1 LIKALLEGFFLGI
14 STGSLCLMTCTP
26 IYLPYIMTSDRK
38 LSKSLLAIGEISAGR
53 FISYLAFGAM
63 AGMAGANISGIDRNF
78 YGAIANILLSI
89 YLVLTVIRSD
99 RTEKKCHIPKVAAIT
114 RSGLLL
120 GILTGINFCPAF
132 LIALTEAV
140 NLGGAISGILL
151 FMGFF
156 FGTTLYLIPLAFA
169 SLLNQINKMKYIA
182 RILSLIVAAWFIYK
196 GVSGLIQHFDQ
207 PNPEDVRIVDVFHPT
222 SKLAVISAEENLS
235 YFIALRDSL
244 AFRKQDDIELWLWGK
259 TIPDSI
265 LSGQYIFFT
274 DNTIDLDK
282 TYNDRDKLLVQ
293 PGYDISSMLSWLQKF
308 TFQISEP
315 LKWEF
320 APRDHK

>member
-1 LIKALLEGFFLGI
+1 MIKALLEGFFLGI
-14 STGSLCLMTCTP
+14 STGSLCLMTCSP

-53 FISYLAFGAM
+53 FISYLTFGAL
-63 AGMAGANISGIDRNF
+63 AGAAGANISSIDRNF

-99 RTEKKCHIPKVAAIT
+99 RSEKKCHIPKMAAIT

-132 LIALTEAV
+132 LIALTESV

-169 SLLNQINKMKYIA
+169 SLLTQIKKMKYIA

-196 GVSGLIQHFDQ
+196 GGSGLIDHFNQ
-207 PNPEDVRIVDVFHPT
+207 PAPEDIRIVDVFHPDN
-222 SKLAVISAEENLS
+222 KLTVISASENLP
-235 YFIALRDSL
+235 YFLALRDSL
-244 AFRKQDDIELWLWGK
+244 SYKVNQNIELWLWGK

-265 LSGQYIFFT
+265 LSADYIYFT

-282 TYNDRDKLLVQ
+282 SFESRDLLLVE
-293 PGYDISSMLSWLQKF
+293 PGYEISPMLNWLQKF
-308 TFQISEP
+308 SFQISEP
-315 LKWEF
+315 LNWEF
-320 APRDHK
+320 APHDH

>member
-1 LIKALLEGFFLGI
+1 MIKALLEGFFLGI

-38 LSKSLLAIGEISAGR
+38 LSKSLLAIVEISAGR
-53 FISYLAFGAM
+53 FFSYLTFGAL
-63 AGMAGANISGIDRNF
+63 AGAAGANISSIDRNF
-78 YGAIANILLSI
+78 YSSIANILLSI

-99 RTEKKCHIPKVAAIT
+99 RSEKKCHIPKAAAIT

-132 LIALTEAV
+132 LIALTQAV
-140 NLGGAISGILL
+140 NLGGAVSGILL

-169 SLLNQINKMKYIA
+169 SLLTQIKKMKFIA
-182 RILSLIVAAWFIYK
+182 RILSLMIAAWFIYK
-196 GVSGLIQHFDQ
+196 GSAGLIQHFNQ
-207 PNPEDVRIVDVFHPT
+207 PNPEDVRIVDIFHPA
-222 SKLAVISAEENLS
+222 SKLAVISAPENLP

-244 AFRKQDDIELWLWGK
+244 ASKKHDNIQLWLWGK

-265 LSGQYIFFT
+265 LSGQYVFFT
-274 DNTIDLDK
+274 DNSIDLDK
-282 TYNDRDKLLVQ
+282 TYNDRDILLVQ

-315 LKWEF
+315 LNWEF
-320 APRDHK
+320 ATHEH

>member
-1 LIKALLEGFFLGI
+1 MIKALLEGFFLGI

-53 FISYLAFGAM
+53 FISYLTFGAL

-99 RTEKKCHIPKVAAIT
+99 RSEKKCHIPKVAAIT

-169 SLLNQINKMKYIA
+169 SLLTQIKRMKYIA

-196 GVSGLIQHFDQ
+196 GASGLIQHY
-207 PNPEDVRIVDVFHPT
+207 NTRIVDVFHPT
-222 SKLAVISAEENLS
+222 SKLAVISAAENLP

-244 AFRKQDDIELWLWGK
+244 SFRKQDNIELWMWGK

-282 TYNDRDKLLVQ
+282 TYDDRDKLLVQ

-315 LKWEF
+315 LDWEF
-320 APRDHK
+320 APHDHK